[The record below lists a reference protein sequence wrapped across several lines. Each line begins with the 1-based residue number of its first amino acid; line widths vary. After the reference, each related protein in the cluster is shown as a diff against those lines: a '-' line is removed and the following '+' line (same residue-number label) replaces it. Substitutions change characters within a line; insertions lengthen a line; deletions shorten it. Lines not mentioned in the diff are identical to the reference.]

1 MALSG
6 FIKQLLETDTV
17 FGSEAKKSTGINDA
31 SIRAFYPGVDI
42 SFIVDATAN
51 TLDFIINDY
60 TEDTVPDW
68 LIIDKYIKI
77 DFIPLVENDAI
88 PYTFNTV

>member
-17 FGSEAKKSTGINDA
+17 FGSEAKTGINDA

-42 SFIVDATAN
+42 SFSLSD
-51 TLDFIINDY
+51 
-60 TEDTVPDW
+60 
-68 LIIDKYIKI
+68 
-77 DFIPLVENDAI
+77 
-88 PYTFNTV
+88 